1 MKTFL
6 KIIFIVLILAS
17 CNDVKKTNYCKNLD
31 DIKKSS
37 KEKIETIAFEITQ
50 HEQFNFDQSDTEY
63 CMDSDKGIMV
73 KYTNGNK
80 KLEAIID
87 TLSFEYLIIKN

>member
-6 KIIFIVLILAS
+6 KILFIVLILAS
-17 CNDVKKTNYCKNLD
+17 CNDVKKTNYCKNLE

-37 KEKIETIAFEITQ
+37 KEKIETITFEITQ
-50 HEQFNFDQSDTEY
+50 HEQFNFDQSDIEY
-63 CMDSDKGIMV
+63 CMDSDKELMV
-73 KYTNGNK
+73 RYTNGNK

>member
-1 MKTFL
+1 MKTIL
-6 KIIFIVLILAS
+6 KIFFIVLIFAS
-17 CNDVKKTNYCKNLD
+17 CNEVKNTNYCKNLE

-50 HEQFNFDQSDTEY
+50 HEQFDFDQSETEY
-63 CMDSDKGIMV
+63 CMDSDKRITV
-73 KYTNGNK
+73 RYTNGNK